1 MKQRISFSVAALVV
15 LYVLWFFFWSE
26 TATPRTGMGELP
38 CELKWSVADSP
49 LPQSSDIKTKTR
61 SFVPIVGYLK
71 GPKGWL
77 WSPLCNVATGREY
90 PDGIR
95 APEALPKEERDML
108 LRNAR
113 KGSRSTATMSDRTH
127 VVRMFA
133 RCVPDL
139 PSTPSARE
147 QLPAV
152 GLSVAIGVKGESA
165 FFAGLM
171 EMPESPGVYWIQLWC
186 EFTTDE
192 TYSEFVPFAGG
203 PVSEVSITVVP

>member
-1 MKQRISFSVAALVV
+1 MVV
-15 LYVLWFFFWSE
+15 
-26 TATPRTGMGELP
+26 LP
-38 CELKWSVADSP
+38 CELKWSVADVPVS
-49 LPQSSDIKTKTR
+49 QSNDVRSKTKT
-61 SFVPIVGYLK
+61 FVPIVGQLT
-71 GPKGWL
+71 GRKGWL

-90 PDGIR
+90 PDGVR
-95 APEALPKEERDML
+95 APETLPKEERDLL

-113 KGSRSTATMSDRTH
+113 KGRMSNVTNSDRTH

-147 QLPAV
+147 QLPTV

-186 EFTTDE
+186 EFTTDD